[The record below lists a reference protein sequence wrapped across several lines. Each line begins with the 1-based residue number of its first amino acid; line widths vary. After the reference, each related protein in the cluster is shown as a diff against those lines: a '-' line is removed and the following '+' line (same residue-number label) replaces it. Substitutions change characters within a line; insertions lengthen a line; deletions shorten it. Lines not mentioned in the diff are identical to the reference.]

1 LLENSAYNF
10 GGFISGK
17 RFISSDYSFVCESKD
32 ERVTG
37 LFIFVSLN
45 NKTKS
50 LLGISFLSVYYVNVI
65 LASF

>member
-1 LLENSAYNF
+1 M
-10 GGFISGK
+10 
-17 RFISSDYSFVCESKD
+17 SSDYSFVCESKD
-32 ERVTG
+32 ERATG

-50 LLGISFLSVYYVNVI
+50 FLGISFLSVYYVNVI